1 MENLEKMTNLE
12 VVKPRMKQALFIVN
26 KYAGTGY
33 QPKLEGRIIDTC
45 VKNDVE
51 CTIEFT
57 RDRGHATELARE
69 AVGKDYAF
77 VVAVGGDGTL
87 NEVAQGLINTPMP
100 MGIIPRGSGNGLGRH
115 LGISVKTATA
125 IDQLFTSKVLGMD
138 TFQVNGKLSLN
149 VSGIGFDGH
158 IANLFAARTR
168 RGLAGYVS
176 VTVKEFMNFKPFAVE
191 MEMAGK
197 TLNEEAFIIAFANSS
212 QYGNNARVAPAAS
225 VRDGLLHINIMKKV
239 PAYRADFVY
248 AMFTGRLKTSA
259 FCHILE
265 TPSVVVKTKHPVAY
279 HVDGEPCGEHDHFDI
294 RIMPGALQILVP
306 ERGFHTV

>member
-1 MENLEKMTNLE
+1 
-12 VVKPRMKQALFIVN
+12 MKKALFIVN

-45 VKNDVE
+45 IKNDVE

-57 RDRGHATELARE
+57 RDRGHATELSRD

-87 NEVAQGLINTPMP
+87 NEVAQGLINTPLP

-115 LGISVKTATA
+115 LGISVKTPTA
-125 IDQLFTSKVLGMD
+125 IDQIFASRALSMD

-158 IANLFAARTR
+158 IANLFANHTR
-168 RGLAGYVS
+168 RGLAGYAS
-176 VTVKEFMNFKPFAVE
+176 ITIREFMKFKPFEVE
-191 MEMAGK
+191 MELNGK
-197 TLNEEAFIIAFANSS
+197 TIHERAFIIAFANSS

-239 PAYRADFVY
+239 PAYRMDFVY
-248 AMFTGRLKTSA
+248 AMFTGQLKSSA
-259 FCHILE
+259 ICQILDA
-265 TPSVVVKTKHPVAY
+265 PAILVKTKHPVAY
-279 HVDGEPCGEHDHFDI
+279 HVDGEPCGEHDRFDI
-294 RIMPGALQILVP
+294 RVMPGALQVLVP
-306 ERGFHTV
+306 ERAFHSV